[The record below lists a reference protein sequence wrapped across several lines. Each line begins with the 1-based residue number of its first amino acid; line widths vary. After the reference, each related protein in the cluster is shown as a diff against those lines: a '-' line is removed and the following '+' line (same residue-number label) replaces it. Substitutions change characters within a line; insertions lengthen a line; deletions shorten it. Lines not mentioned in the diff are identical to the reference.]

1 MKTTFKRFVGALSI
15 LLLAAVLTLSAFA
28 SADGFADT
36 YYRVMDSAGVLSAEQ
51 LEDLQSTADE
61 KANRLSFDFTAV
73 LVGELDA
80 GADLEACADDV
91 YDSCEFGY
99 GPEYDGV
106 LLLIDPVN
114 RRYHISTCGYGIEVL
129 NDAALEYMGQKIQ
142 PSLSEG
148 NWTAAIKI
156 FFSETELLLL
166 STRAGSPYQ
175 APHEPLGMH
184 WIFIALAGGFLI
196 AAVVVGGMKAQLRS
210 VRAQPSAAN
219 YVRKDSM
226 QLTRSRDLFLYR
238 NVTRTRKPQKSER
251 SSSGS
256 TTHTS
261 ASGTT
266 HGGAGGSF

>member
-1 MKTTFKRFVGALSI
+1 MKTSFKRFAGLLAG
-15 LLLAAVLTLSAFA
+15 LLLAALLALSAFA
-28 SADGFADT
+28 SADGFADA

-51 LEDLQSTADE
+51 LDALRQTADE
-61 KANRLSFDFTAV
+61 KAERLSFDFTAV
-73 LVGELDA
+73 LAEGPDA
-80 GADLEACADDV
+80 GTDLEAYADSI
-91 YDSCEFGY
+91 YESCEFGY

-114 RRYHISTCGYGIEVL
+114 RNYHISTCGYGIEVL
-129 NDAALEYMGQKIQ
+129 NDAALDHVGQAIR
-142 PSLSEG
+142 PALSDSDW
-148 NWTAAIKI
+148 NAAIEI
-156 FFSETELLLL
+156 FFRETEQLLTD
-166 STRAGSPYQ
+166 TRAGHPYQ
-175 APHEPLGMH
+175 AAHEPLGVR

-196 AAVVVGGMKAQLRS
+196 ATVAVGSMKAQLRS
-210 VRAQPSAAN
+210 VRAQQSAAD

-226 QLTRSRDLFLYR
+226 QLTRRRDLFLYR
-238 NVTRTRKPQKSER
+238 NVTRTRRPQKSEQ

>member
-1 MKTTFKRFVGALSI
+1 MKTTFKRFISALSV
-15 LLLAAVLTLSAFA
+15 LLLAAVLALSAFA
-28 SADGFADT
+28 SAGGFADT
-36 YYRVMDSAGVLSAEQ
+36 YYRVMDSSGVLSAEQ
-51 LEDLQSTADE
+51 LDTLRQTADE
-61 KANRLSFDFTAV
+61 KANRLGFDFTAV
-73 LVGELDA
+73 LAGELDA
-80 GADLEACADDV
+80 DADLEAYADDI

-114 RRYHISTCGYGIEVL
+114 RKYHISTCGYGIEVL
-129 NDAALEYMGQKIQ
+129 NDAALDYMGQKIQ

-166 STRAGSPYQ
+166 NTRSGSPYQ
-175 APHEPLGMH
+175 APHKPLGVS
-184 WIFIALAGGFLI
+184 WVLIALVGGFLI
-196 AAVVVGGMKAQLRS
+196 ATAVVGSMKAQLRS
-210 VRAQPSAAN
+210 VRAQQSAAN

-226 QLTRSRDLFLYR
+226 ELTRSRDLFLYR
-238 NVTRTRKPQKSER
+238 NVTRTRRPQKSER